1 MPLITQSAVGSDTV
15 VPGVANKYVANT
27 VGVAGATTNTD
38 PLLVNQL
45 PNLVFYVIQ
54 TAGAVPA
61 QVTPQFSLRRFND
74 GVNPTPQPQ
83 FLNLS
88 GPIVMPALN
97 VPLILNYTFPCN
109 LTRLQFA
116 SPAGQTTTFQ
126 LILGAYGP

>member
-15 VPGVANKYVANT
+15 VPGVANKYVANS
-27 VGVAGATTNTD
+27 VGIAGATTTTD

-54 TAGAVPA
+54 TVGIVPA
-61 QVTPQFSLRRFND
+61 QVTPQFSIRR
-74 GVNPTPQPQ
+74 VNTGAATPQPL

-88 GPIVMPALN
+88 APIVMPALG